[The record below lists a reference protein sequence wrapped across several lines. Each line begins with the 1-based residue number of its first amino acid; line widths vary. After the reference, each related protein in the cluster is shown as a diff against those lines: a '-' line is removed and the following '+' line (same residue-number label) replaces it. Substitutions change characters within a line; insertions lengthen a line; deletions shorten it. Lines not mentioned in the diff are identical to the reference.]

1 MAGRRTGKSTAK
13 KTGKP
18 VVSRPKR
25 AKAWPRARW
34 IAYWGTVAA
43 IWLTVILAGAVLTY
57 ISTKPEPELGP
68 DRRSPKLT
76 IMAADGSVLAQR
88 GLRRG
93 YVHLKNLPPYL
104 KNAVIATEDRRFHY
118 HFGVDPIGLA
128 RAMAANVRA
137 GAIVQG
143 GSTITQQLAKNLYL
157 SSERTVARKLQEMV
171 LAIWLEIRFS
181 KDEILE
187 LYLNRVYFGAG
198 AYGVE
203 AAAQRYFG
211 KPARQVNLAEA
222 TLLAGLL
229 KAPSRYAPTRS
240 PGRAEARAAQVVA
253 NMVDSGLLDPASA
266 VGALG
271 TPADVQ
277 AAQGVTG
284 HEFAVDWVM
293 ELLPRLV
300 GDQDANLV
308 VETTIDPRLQRMAQ
322 RQVQSVM
329 DGHGAA
335 AKKSEAAALILD
347 PRGRIKAIVGG
358 RSYRMSQFNRALKA
372 SRQPGSAFKPFIW
385 LAALENGYRPNSVVV
400 DSPVSING
408 WRPRNYS
415 GRHRGPVTLRQGL
428 AHSINSVA
436 VRLASDVGPSRLLA
450 AAHRLGIESP
460 LHDNPSIALG
470 TGEVTLLELTSAYA
484 PFANGGWAARPYI
497 VTQVAAANGRVLYRR
512 RREVH
517 RRVIDMGH
525 VEAMN
530 DMLQATMTSG
540 TGRAAALQQHPA
552 AGKTGTTQNYRDA
565 WFIGYTSHYVGGV
578 WVGRDNGK
586 PMPGITGGSVPAKIW
601 RSIMTQAHSGL
612 RPVALP
618 ARDWSDG
625 SWRFGWW
632 GDRNPQADGH
642 NGDSFFDR
650 VLNLF

>member
-1 MAGRRTGKSTAK
+1 MARRRSGKGTGK
-13 KTGKP
+13 KP
-18 VVSRPKR
+18 PIARNPRPKR
-25 AKAWPRARW
+25 SNAWRRVRW
-34 IAYWGTVAA
+34 FAYWGTVAA
-43 IWLTVILAGAVLTY
+43 VWVAVFIVGAVLVYT
-57 ISTKPEPELGP
+57 STQPEPVLGP
-68 DRRSPKLT
+68 DKRSPKLT
-76 IMAADGSVLAQR
+76 IVAADGSVLSQR

-93 YVHLKNLPPYL
+93 YVRLKYLPSHLRH
-104 KNAVIATEDRRFHY
+104 AVVATEDRRFHY
-118 HFGVDPIGLA
+118 HFGVDPVGLA
-128 RAMAANVRA
+128 RAMAENLRA

-181 KDEILE
+181 KEEILE

-211 KPARQVNLAEA
+211 KPAAQVNLAEA
-222 TLLAGLL
+222 ALLAGLL

-240 PGRAEARAAQVVA
+240 PGRAQARAAQVLA
-253 NMVDSGLLDPASA
+253 NMVDAGLLDPARA

-271 TPADVQ
+271 APPDVRG
-277 AAQGVTG
+277 AQGVSG
-284 HEFAVDWVM
+284 YEFAVDWVM
-293 ELLPRLV
+293 ERVPRLV

-322 RQVQSVM
+322 QQVQRVM
-329 DGHGAA
+329 ESHGAA
-335 AKKSEAAALILD
+335 AKKSEAAALVLD

-358 RSYRMSQFNRALKA
+358 RSYRRSQFNRALKA
-372 SRQPGSAFKPFIW
+372 SRQPGSAFKPFVW
-385 LAALENGYRPNSVVV
+385 LAALESGYKPDSVVI
-400 DSPVSING
+400 DKPVAING

-415 GRHRGPVTLRQGL
+415 GRHRGSVTLRQGL
-428 AHSINSVA
+428 AQSINSVA
-436 VRLASDVGPSRLLA
+436 VQLASDVGPTRLLA

-484 PFANGGWAARPYI
+484 PFANGGWAAKPHI
-497 VTQVAAANGRVLYRR
+497 VTRIATAEGRVLYSR
-512 RREVH
+512 RREAH
-517 RRVIDMGH
+517 RRVIAMAD

-530 DMLQATMTSG
+530 DMLHATMTGG
-540 TGRAAALQQHPA
+540 TGRAAALPRHPA

-565 WFIGYTSHYVGGV
+565 WFVGYTSHYVGGV
-578 WVGRDNGK
+578 WVGNDNGK
-586 PMPGITGGSVPAKIW
+586 PMPGITGGSLPAQIW
-601 RSIMTQAHSGL
+601 HAIMVDAHSGL

-632 GDRNPQADGH
+632 RDGNPQADGR
-642 NGDSFFDR
+642 NGGSFFERILD
-650 VLNLF
+650 LF